1 MDFSSGRISSD
12 ESGQHEGDSSSD
24 RRRASRHSMMLQA
37 VITRFGSA
45 DGVTGRVRNISDT
58 GVRVAVTA
66 DLAKDT
72 QVTVTL
78 RGTLTVEGRVAV
90 QGADFIAVQ
99 FDSPID
105 VAALLQPRATPRPA
119 IELLRPVQPDVRR
132 PGLKLR

>member
-12 ESGQHEGDSSSD
+12 DTGQHEGETSGD
-24 RRRASRHSMMLQA
+24 RRRALRHSMMLQA
-37 VITRFGSA
+37 VITRSGSA

-66 DLAKDT
+66 DLPADT
-72 QVTVTL
+72 PVTVTL

-90 QGADFIAVQ
+90 RGSDFIAVR

-119 IELLRPVQPDVRR
+119 IDLIRPVQPDVRR